1 VRREFAHVAASPMP
15 GDVVELVEQ
24 RQRLGAVSG
33 GAAPPPGNLVELVEA
48 SQPGE
53 DADVMLRVLAVVE
66 EFIGYKEYGRGRFW
80 VSLRGWQ
87 ARLKSARVGKL
98 IRPGDHDLPF

>member
-1 VRREFAHVAASPMP
+1 VRREFCHVAASPMP
-15 GDVVELVEQ
+15 GDVVELSE
-24 RQRLGAVSG
+24 
-33 GAAPPPGNLVELVEA
+33 P

-53 DADVMLRVLAVVE
+53 DCEVLLRVLAVVE
-66 EFIGYKEYGRGRFW
+66 EFVGFKEYGRGRFW